1 VAVYHSST
9 IVERIMSAAVAVWL
23 AFRALRWVGWL
34 GFLAYSIA
42 FFIDPRSHFDGFGQ
56 LYHSTEAAMFGF
68 SLLAIFAGFLE
79 LMMRERAG
87 LDRPELGHLIPP
99 RSRTS

>member
-1 VAVYHSST
+1 MSVALAT
-9 IVERIMSAAVAVWL
+9 WL

-34 GFLAYSIA
+34 GFLGYSIG
-42 FFIDPRSHFDGFGQ
+42 FFVNPQNHFDSFGQ
-56 LYHSTEAAMFGF
+56 LHHTTEAAMFGF

-87 LDRPELGHLIPP
+87 FDRPTFGRLIPP
-99 RSRTS
+99 RRQPSK

>member
-1 VAVYHSST
+1 MTLALAT
-9 IVERIMSAAVAVWL
+9 WL
-23 AFRALRWVGWL
+23 TLRALRWIGWI

-42 FFIDPRSHFDGFGQ
+42 FFFNPRSHFDNFGQ

-68 SLLAIFAGFLE
+68 TLLAIFAGFLE

-87 LDRPELGHLIPP
+87 FARPTFGRLIPP
-99 RSRTS
+99 RREPAK